1 MTRKGADVRIVA
13 GFFQG
18 GKGQFFLL
26 AIVHEFGCPKYVGTF
41 GDEGHGKPLGPEG
54 QRLLG
59 YGVGLVRLG
68 EDEVVRHEVG
78 VGENQLDLLTRF
90 DREFVQV
97 VLHFFHHRTDANRGQ
112 LRRIGKD
119 ARFLDDFRDFLLD
132 HLRSFGR
139 IRIVP
144 MMLNREGGHPCVWFG
159 RLEQVVEQAAVSA
172 VVLLMYPK
180 RFQKMVRVLFLFGVE
195 LLDPLLG
202 CGDDFV
208 GIASAQFDPGA
219 MTDTVDRVF
228 EVLEQFLNGL
238 SLDRDFFLERLLRVA
253 YAEDASVLM
262 VAVRVPDVVLHV
274 PDDYVLPV
282 GYVEGSV
289 FTENGVGRPE
299 VLVSAQEKAVGLLV
313 LLASVGQSLGDFQSF
328 PVRSAPHFS
337 YFGFLN
343 DFLGILAASHRFR
356 LLETAAMQLVLFD
369 TEEADRVAD

>member
-1 MTRKGADVRIVA
+1 MMTRKGADVRIVA
-13 GFFQG
+13 GFFRG

-26 AIVHEFGCPKYVGTF
+26 AIVHEFGCPKYAGTF

-78 VGENQLDLLTRF
+78 VGENQLDLLARF

-144 MMLNREGGHPCVWFG
+144 MMLNREGGHACVWFG

-172 VVLLMYPK
+172 VVLLMHPK

-219 MTDTVDRVF
+219 MTHTVDRVF

-238 SLDRDFFLERLLRVA
+238 PLDRDFFLERLLRVA

-262 VAVRVPDVVLHV
+262 IAVRVPDVVLHV
-274 PDDYVLPV
+274 PDDYAFA
-282 GYVEGSV
+282 SR
-289 FTENGVGRPE
+289 TRR
-299 VLVSAQEKAVGLLV
+299 GLRLHRKWR
-313 LLASVGQSLGDFQSF
+313 
-328 PVRSAPHFS
+328 RSA
-337 YFGFLN
+337 
-343 DFLGILAASHRFR
+343 
-356 LLETAAMQLVLFD
+356 
-369 TEEADRVAD
+369 